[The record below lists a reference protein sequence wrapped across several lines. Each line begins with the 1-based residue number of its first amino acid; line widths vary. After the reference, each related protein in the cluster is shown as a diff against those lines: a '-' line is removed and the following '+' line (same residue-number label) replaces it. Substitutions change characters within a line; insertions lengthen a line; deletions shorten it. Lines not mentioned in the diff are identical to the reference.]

1 MIKPADRVVGVGRIT
16 GLYGVK
22 GWLKVFSYTDPRENI
37 VEFEV
42 WLLSDGRPG
51 TAASSARYR
60 VEAGRRQGKQVVA
73 KLEGVDDR
81 DRAAELV
88 GAEIGVL
95 RNDLPDPA
103 PGQYYWTDLEGLTVR
118 NRQGETLGTV
128 ERLMETGAHDVI
140 VLAGKDKRL
149 IPFVLGKVV
158 DEVNIED
165 GYIAVDWQ
173 SDY

>member
-1 MIKPADRVVGVGRIT
+1 VIKLADRVVGVGRIT

-22 GWLKVFSYTDPRENI
+22 GWLKVFSYTEPRENI
-37 VEFEV
+37 VNFAV
-42 WLLSDGRPG
+42 WLLSDGRAG
-51 TAASSARYR
+51 NALSAARYR
-60 VEAGRRQGKQVVA
+60 VEAGRRQGKQVIA

-88 GAEIGVL
+88 GAEVGVL
-95 RNDLPDPA
+95 RKELPEPA
-103 PGQYYWTDLEGLTVR
+103 AGQYYWTDLEGLTVR

-140 VLAGKDKRL
+140 VLAGEDERM
-149 IPFVLGKVV
+149 IPFVLGSVV
-158 DEVNIED
+158 DEVNIES